1 MAKKINKELK
11 QAIEDQIE
19 IEGFD
24 YAMTEKVSPDD
35 WEEGVVPPDLKA
47 SWDEYLA
54 AREEFKE
61 KLREY
66 RIDPHQPRT
75 CG

>member
-1 MAKKINKELK
+1 MAKKLNKELK
-11 QAIEDQIE
+11 QLIESQIE

-35 WEEGVVPPDLKA
+35 WEEGVVPTDLKGA
-47 SWDEYLA
+47 WDKYLA

-66 RIDPHQPRT
+66 RIDPQ
-75 CG
+75 

>member
-11 QAIEDQIE
+11 QVIEAQIE

-35 WEEGVVPPDLKA
+35 WEEGVVPEDLKA
-47 SWDEYLA
+47 SWDKYLA

-66 RIDPHQPRT
+66 RIDPQ
-75 CG
+75 